1 MFGKITDEE
10 YLYSEE
16 NLERTMRMD
25 LPRFF
30 LVLIMLAILMSL
42 ISGCTNNEIA
52 SLSIQAPGD
61 YSTEFEHDGQPVEIW
76 TDLDVEYI
84 ESTKI
89 WYQIEFFMGG
99 NLFQSVICDPLAAD
113 FRLMPR
119 EAEVR
124 GVTKMSYL
132 APMDCEVDLPAG
144 LIEARV
150 ILQAQGGQV
159 KIFRADLIINYKE

>member
-1 MFGKITDEE
+1 MK
-10 YLYSEE
+10 
-16 NLERTMRMD
+16 MD
-25 LPRFF
+25 LPRLF
-30 LVLIMLAILMSL
+30 LVVIVLAISMGL
-42 ISGCTNNEIA
+42 ISGCANNEIA
-52 SLSIQAPGD
+52 SLSIQAPGE
-61 YSTEFEHDGQPVEIW
+61 YSTDFEHDGQPVEIW

-84 ESTKI
+84 ESAEI
-89 WYQIEFFMGG
+89 WYQIEFFMSD
-99 NLFQSVICDPLAAD
+99 NIFQSVICDPLAAD

-159 KIFRADLIINYKE
+159 HIFRADLIIKYKE